1 MLQKSQP
8 TRAPNYLTRNDQGQL
23 RRQKTCRVSAAGFPG
38 QVNRLV
44 VRLFLLYYFPLEI
57 SLVFF

>member
-23 RRQKTCRVSAAGFPG
+23 RQKTCRVSAADFSG
-38 QVNRLV
+38 VK
-44 VRLFLLYYFPLEI
+44 
-57 SLVFF
+57 